1 MKANEIR
8 NKVIKG
14 YDVYWKNTN
23 YKIIKDSIGQWL
35 MHSQCNDYYCGVFDN
50 NGNLVDKESD
60 FFFTKKNGGK

>member
-35 MHSQCNDYYCGVFDN
+35 MHSQCNDYYCCVFDN

-60 FFFTKKNGGK
+60 FFFTKKNGDK